1 MLKAKDIMTE
11 KAITLKPDTDIV
23 SAVKTLL
30 ENKING
36 VPVVEDDGSVIG
48 VLTQSDLVAQQKELK
63 LPSFFTLLDGV
74 FPLSSYEELDK
85 QLQKISAIVVREA
98 MTPAPAT
105 VTPETK
111 IAQIA
116 TIMADKKLYT
126 LPVVENGKL
135 IGVVGKEDVLRTLVQ
150 HR

>member
-1 MLKAKDIMTE
+1 MLKAKDIMTD
-11 KAITLKPDTDIV
+11 KAITLKPETDIV
-23 SAVKTLL
+23 NAVKTLL
-30 ENKING
+30 DNKING
-36 VPVVEDDGSVIG
+36 VPVVEEDGSVVG

-98 MTPAPAT
+98 MTPAPST
-105 VTPETK
+105 VTPDTE

-126 LPVVENGKL
+126 LPVVDNGKL
-135 IGVVGKEDVLRTLVQ
+135 VGVVGKEDILRTLVQ